1 MFSRTRDFFLEF
13 ANSLSLATEVIL
25 LDVYPA
31 REKPIPGVSSNLI
44 AKELTVP
51 FELSNEDNICE
62 LLAKKQ
68 LEVVLTIGAGDI
80 DQLVGP
86 IKNVLI
92 NQAQN
97 GPKK

>member
-1 MFSRTRDFFLEF
+1 
-13 ANSLSLATEVIL
+13 
-25 LDVYPA
+25 
-31 REKPIPGVSSNLI
+31 
-44 AKELTVP
+44 
-51 FELSNEDNICE
+51 
-62 LLAKKQ
+62 
-68 LEVVLTIGAGDI
+68 VVLTIGAGDI

>member
-1 MFSRTRDFFLEF
+1 M
-13 ANSLSLATEVIL
+13 
-25 LDVYPA
+25 
-31 REKPIPGVSSNLI
+31 I

-62 LLAKKQ
+62 LLAEKQ